1 MFTFANVAGRA
12 ALVAGDDYFDLED
25 ISDGSSSADPMTA
38 LASGADVLHRLG
50 AGLEGRRPTGT
61 LTDAI
66 LGAPVPQPR
75 QVFAIG
81 LNYASH
87 AAESAMDVPTV
98 PVVFAKFAGCISA
111 PNGEIVVHNE
121 TIDYEAEVV
130 VVIGRTCRSV
140 GAEHAWDHVVG
151 VTGGQDVSD
160 RALQFAARP
169 PHFDLGKS
177 RDGYGPIGPVLVSV
191 DSLADRDDIAVEC
204 RVNGEVRQRSST
216 AELIFAVPALIEY
229 LSSILTLYPGD
240 LIFTGTPD
248 GVGMSSGRLLRP
260 GDVVETRIGGVG
272 SMTNRC
278 VAS

>member
-1 MFTFANVAGRA
+1 
-12 ALVAGDDYFDLED
+12 
-25 ISDGSSSADPMTA
+25 
-38 LASGADVLHRLG
+38 
-50 AGLEGRRPTGT
+50 
-61 LTDAI
+61 
-66 LGAPVPQPR
+66 
-75 QVFAIG
+75 
-81 LNYASH
+81 
-87 AAESAMDVPTV
+87 
-98 PVVFAKFAGCISA
+98 
-111 PNGEIVVHNE
+111 
-121 TIDYEAEVV
+121 
-130 VVIGRTCRSV
+130 V